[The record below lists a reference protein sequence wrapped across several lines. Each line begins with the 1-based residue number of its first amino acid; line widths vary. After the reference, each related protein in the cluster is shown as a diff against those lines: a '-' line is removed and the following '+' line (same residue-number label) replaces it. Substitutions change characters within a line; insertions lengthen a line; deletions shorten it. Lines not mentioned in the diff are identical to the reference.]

1 MEGNKVAA
9 CSVRA
14 QPIPQKHFPRLICL
28 FTVPQTFP
36 GRELCCSD
44 TGSSSKTLLLPR
56 WGQLLSQ
63 NLLHAQGLPLC
74 LAMVQQPTPGSGK
87 HLLPHQSAS
96 LALGAAV
103 YAAQFLFY
111 SLGCV
116 VQFAHSEPKKD
127 YLLLLYGCLCA
138 SALIWDRREMLRYC
152 TAEA

>member
-1 MEGNKVAA
+1 MKCLPAMSEPNQFLRNKY
-9 CSVRA
+9 
-14 QPIPQKHFPRLICL
+14 FPRLMCL

-36 GRELCCSD
+36 GRELCSSD
-44 TGSSSKTLLLPR
+44 AGGSSKTFLLPR
-56 WGQLLSQ
+56 WGQLMSQ
-63 NLLHAQGLPLC
+63 NLLHVQGLPLS

-103 YAAQFLFY
+103 YAGKFWLFY

-116 VQFAHSEPKKD
+116 VEFAHTEPKKD
-127 YLLLLYGCLCA
+127 YLLQLYGCLCV
-138 SALIWDRREMLRYC
+138 SGLIWDRREMLQYC